1 MYDQHELP
9 GYVTTRVP
17 SSLEAMEFSVL
28 FGACAAVTHYDP
40 DEEDAHLVLVC
51 YHFNVRDPIVCI
63 ICDCLGIRPPEER
76 NLISGQGGWGT
87 TSLTRVLM
95 KMMDDA
101 WMAHVRDWAAFEGP
115 SPINITAVRMA
126 GYLWLGWLRV
136 PFQSWKPLT
145 HCTYVDPPICDLEF
159 PASCQSVSQS
169 IAHTCTVHRQIINA
183 NIRKENA
190 TYTLLAPHEEVL
202 LSRAYPCP
210 AWPIATAS
218 CRVKVFTLKGI
229 QIGLL
234 GVGEGENRLTFPAG
248 YVIKQAL
255 EAPIWIRFATTEEIA
270 QTPAGFLEQWWQE
283 LEFRP
288 QAFCHCD
295 GTPALEN
302 QPIGLRGDTITC
314 VSV

>member
-1 MYDQHELP
+1 MHRSTRVYMYVRSHFGSQAQIAKMYDQHELP

-17 SSLEAMEFSVL
+17 SSLEAMEFSDL
-28 FGACAAVTHYDP
+28 FGACAAVTNYDP

-51 YHFNVRDPIVCI
+51 YHLNVRDPIVCI
-63 ICDCLGIRPPEER
+63 ICDCLGIWPPKER

-95 KMMDDA
+95 KMMDKS

-126 GYLWLGWLRV
+126 GYLWLGWIRV

-159 PASCQSVSQS
+159 PAS
-169 IAHTCTVHRQIINA
+169 
-183 NIRKENA
+183 
-190 TYTLLAPHEEVL
+190 Y
-202 LSRAYPCP
+202 
-210 AWPIATAS
+210 
-218 CRVKVFTLKGI
+218 RVKVFTLKGV

>member
-1 MYDQHELP
+1 MYMHRSTRVYMYVRSHFGSQAQIAKMYDQHELP

-17 SSLEAMEFSVL
+17 SSLEAMEFSDL

-51 YHFNVRDPIVCI
+51 YHLNVRDPIVCI
-63 ICDCLGIRPPEER
+63 ICDCLGIWPPKER

-95 KMMDDA
+95 KMMDKS

-126 GYLWLGWLRV
+126 GYLWLGWIRV

-145 HCTYVDPPICDLEF
+145 HCTYVDHPICDLEF
-159 PASCQSVSQS
+159 PAS
-169 IAHTCTVHRQIINA
+169 
-183 NIRKENA
+183 
-190 TYTLLAPHEEVL
+190 Y
-202 LSRAYPCP
+202 
-210 AWPIATAS
+210 
-218 CRVKVFTLKGI
+218 RVKVFTSKGI

>member
-1 MYDQHELP
+1 MGSATVLPFLICTFQFSKDMSALNPEL
-9 GYVTTRVP
+9 
-17 SSLEAMEFSVL
+17 
-28 FGACAAVTHYDP
+28 
-40 DEEDAHLVLVC
+40 
-51 YHFNVRDPIVCI
+51 
-63 ICDCLGIRPPEER
+63 LGQMVQ
-76 NLISGQGGWGT
+76 GQGVC
-87 TSLTRVLM
+87 SQ
-95 KMMDDA
+95 
-101 WMAHVRDWAAFEGP
+101 F
-115 SPINITAVRMA
+115 
-126 GYLWLGWLRV
+126 
-136 PFQSWKPLT
+136 
-145 HCTYVDPPICDLEF
+145 F
-159 PASCQSVSQS
+159 PAS
-169 IAHTCTVHRQIINA
+169 
-183 NIRKENA
+183 
-190 TYTLLAPHEEVL
+190 Y
-202 LSRAYPCP
+202 
-210 AWPIATAS
+210 
-218 CRVKVFTLKGI
+218 RVKVFTSKGI

>member
-1 MYDQHELP
+1 MYVRSHFGSQAQIAKMYDQHELP

-51 YHFNVRDPIVCI
+51 YHVNVRDPIVCI

-126 GYLWLGWLRV
+126 GYLWLGWIRV

-145 HCTYVDPPICDLEF
+145 HWF
-159 PASCQSVSQS
+159 F
-169 IAHTCTVHRQIINA
+169 
-183 NIRKENA
+183 K
-190 TYTLLAPHEEVL
+190 
-202 LSRAYPCP
+202 
-210 AWPIATAS
+210 
-218 CRVKVFTLKGI
+218 
-229 QIGLL
+229 
-234 GVGEGENRLTFPAG
+234 
-248 YVIKQAL
+248 
-255 EAPIWIRFATTEEIA
+255 
-270 QTPAGFLEQWWQE
+270 
-283 LEFRP
+283 
-288 QAFCHCD
+288 
-295 GTPALEN
+295 
-302 QPIGLRGDTITC
+302 
-314 VSV
+314 

>member
-1 MYDQHELP
+1 MYMHRSTRVYMYVRSHFGSQAQIAKMYDQHELP

-17 SSLEAMEFSVL
+17 SSLEAMEFSDL
-28 FGACAAVTHYDP
+28 FGACAAVTNYDP

-51 YHFNVRDPIVCI
+51 YHLNVRDPIVCI
-63 ICDCLGIRPPEER
+63 ICDCLGIWPPKER

-95 KMMDDA
+95 KMMDKS

-126 GYLWLGWLRV
+126 GYLWLGWIRV

-159 PASCQSVSQS
+159 PAS
-169 IAHTCTVHRQIINA
+169 
-183 NIRKENA
+183 
-190 TYTLLAPHEEVL
+190 Y
-202 LSRAYPCP
+202 
-210 AWPIATAS
+210 
-218 CRVKVFTLKGI
+218 RVKVFTLKGV